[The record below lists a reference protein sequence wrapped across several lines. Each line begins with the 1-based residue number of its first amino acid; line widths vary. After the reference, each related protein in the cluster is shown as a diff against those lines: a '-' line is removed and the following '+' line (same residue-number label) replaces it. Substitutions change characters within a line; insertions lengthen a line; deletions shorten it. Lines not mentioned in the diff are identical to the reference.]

1 VGPAVTVFT
10 HQARPDDSPQASM
23 RPEGR
28 LFMFRRIA
36 IVAAALIAF
45 VPGFVSNAH
54 AQERVELT
62 SADLTAALLSNSSIP
77 TVRMSDLEQFP
88 VQPVLRR
95 SGPSALMTSL
105 YASTAVMQALD
116 MHSTLQAFKA
126 GAVEGNPLMSG
137 IVKNRGAFLAT
148 KAAVAAS
155 TIFATRHIA
164 KRNKVA
170 AVVTMVAINS
180 AYAMIVRHNYNL
192 ARGR

>member
-1 VGPAVTVFT
+1 
-10 HQARPDDSPQASM
+10 
-23 RPEGR
+23 
-28 LFMFRRIA
+28 MFRRFA
-36 IVAAALIAF
+36 IAAATLIACA
-45 VPGFVSNAH
+45 PGFVVSAR
-54 AQERVELT
+54 AQERVDLT
-62 SADLTAALLSNSSIP
+62 SAEMTAAVLNNAAAPAI
-77 TVRMSDLEQFP
+77 RMSDLEQFP
-88 VQPVLRR
+88 IPPVARR
-95 SGPSALMTSL
+95 SSPSAIMTSL

-137 IVKNRGAFLAT
+137 IVKNRGAFIAT

-180 AYAMIVRHNYNL
+180 AYAMIVSHNYRL

>member
-1 VGPAVTVFT
+1 
-10 HQARPDDSPQASM
+10 
-23 RPEGR
+23 
-28 LFMFRRIA
+28 MFRRIA
-36 IVAAALIAF
+36 ILAVALVAF
-45 VPGFVSNAH
+45 VPGFVQTAS
-54 AQERVELT
+54 AQERVDLT
-62 SADLTAALLSNSSIP
+62 SVDVTSAVLNNVAAP
-77 TVRMSDLEQFP
+77 AVRLDLEQFP
-88 VQPVLRR
+88 APVQPFARR
-95 SGPSALMTSL
+95 STGSSALLNSL

-126 GAVEGNPLMSG
+126 GAVEGNPLMTG
-137 IVKNRGAFLAT
+137 IASNRAAFMAT

-155 TIFATRHIA
+155 TIFAARRIA